1 MTTEHRPPRAY
12 QLLLPDLPQSAS
24 SCWSRSSSGVAKGG
38 SRNELFE
45 LRRQY
50 DELMGRA

>member
-12 QLLLPDLPQSAS
+12 QPPLADLPLIREQLLVEIENRRREGA
-24 SCWSRSSSGVAKGG
+24 G
-38 SRNELFE
+38 RNELLQ

>member
-12 QLLLPDLPQSAS
+12 QPRLPDLPLIREHLLVEIENRRREGA
-24 SCWSRSSSGVAKGG
+24 
-38 SRNELFE
+38 SRNELLE
-45 LRRQY
+45 LRRGY